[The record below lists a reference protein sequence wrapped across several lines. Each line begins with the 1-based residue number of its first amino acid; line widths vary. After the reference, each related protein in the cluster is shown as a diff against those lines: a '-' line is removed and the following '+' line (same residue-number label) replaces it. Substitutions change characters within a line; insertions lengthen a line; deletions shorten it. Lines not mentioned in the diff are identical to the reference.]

1 MYEINYDVIMGM
13 MDQTRKRQLWDNL
26 LDLVMDKAKKK
37 RQQWDHLL
45 DLDLN

>member
-37 RQQWDHLL
+37 TTTMRSFARPWP
-45 DLDLN
+45 